1 MAEGFARALKG
12 DQVEA
17 YSAGIE
23 THGINPY
30 AVKVMAECGIDIS
43 QQQSKTLADL
53 AEIPFDIVITV
64 CGHADEHC
72 PTLPSK
78 TKVIHKGFE
87 DPPKLAEKA
96 KSDEERL
103 PHYRG
108 VRDEI
113 RRYIERL

>member
-12 DQVEA
+12 DQIAA

-30 AVKVMAECGIDIS
+30 AVKVMAECDIDIS

-53 AEIPFDIVITV
+53 AEISFDVVITV

-78 TKVIHKGFE
+78 TQVIHKGFE

-103 PHYRG
+103 SHYRG

-113 RRYIERL
+113 RRYIETL